1 MQSAFFVLLSQYNSR
16 FPVCQQH
23 FFFVFEYFSPA
34 RREYGCQRLTADS
47 RRAVPCRLAA
57 LLSKAKGGVLMQ
69 NKNDRENSQNQNKNQ
84 NQNQS
89 QNERQNKQ
97 DQQNRNQKEN
107 RK

>member
-1 MQSAFFVLLSQYNSR
+1 MQSAFFVLPDYCNSR

-23 FFFVFEYFSPA
+23 FFFLFEYFSPA
-34 RREYGCQRLTADS
+34 GREYGCQRLTADS
-47 RRAVPCRLAA
+47 RHAVPCRLAA

-84 NQNQS
+84 NQQ

>member
-1 MQSAFFVLLSQYNSR
+1 MQSAFFVLPDYCNSR

-23 FFFVFEYFSPA
+23 FFFLFEYFSPA
-34 RREYGCQRLTADS
+34 GREYGCQRLTADS
-47 RRAVPCRLAA
+47 RHAVPCRLAA

-84 NQNQS
+84 NQQQNQ
-89 QNERQNKQ
+89 QQNKQ

>member
-1 MQSAFFVLLSQYNSR
+1 MTEN
-16 FPVCQQH
+16 
-23 FFFVFEYFSPA
+23 
-34 RREYGCQRLTADS
+34 G
-47 RRAVPCRLAA
+47 RRAVACRPVA

-84 NQNQS
+84 NQQ

>member
-1 MQSAFFVLLSQYNSR
+1 MQSAFFVLPDYCNSR

-23 FFFVFEYFSPA
+23 FFFLFEYFSPA
-34 RREYGCQRLTADS
+34 GREYGCQRLTEDS
-47 RRAVPCRLAA
+47 RHAVPCRLAA

-84 NQNQS
+84 NQNQ
-89 QNERQNKQ
+89 NERQNKQ

>member
-1 MQSAFFVLLSQYNSR
+1 MQSAFFVLPDYCNSR

-23 FFFVFEYFSPA
+23 FFFLFEYFSPA
-34 RREYGCQRLTADS
+34 GREYGCQRLTADS
-47 RRAVPCRLAA
+47 RHAVPCRLAA

-84 NQNQS
+84 NQS